1 MKNILFA
8 IVLTFNTLII
18 TSNIHAQ
25 DVAPSYES
33 LITMGDKEFNNS
45 EYIKAKSY
53 YQEAL
58 RLKQDDPVAKSK
70 LNKALQKIREQSEKE
85 TIFFGYIDEAD
96 IQYENGEY
104 EKALE
109 TYKTALKLFPK
120 DSYTLE
126 QISTITQK
134 INEEKEKIASF
145 NNFVNNGDGFMSQKK
160 YTEATLQYK
169 AAHELYPNN
178 NTIKE
183 KYAEAKKLKEDY
195 DKQFANFERLRREG
209 KEFTLR
215 KKYQEAI
222 EKYQEALTIFPNDSD
237 TKEIIA
243 SLTEKKITSD
253 KYNSKIGIADSL
265 YFEKSYNK
273 AKDFYKEA
281 LTIIPE
287 DTYSSD
293 MIAKIDETLNSDEYK
308 SLKKFLEELEE
319 AKKLENNREYENALT
334 KYNSALKLNPTDEY
348 TTQKIDY
355 LTDLI
360 EKKNKEAELIT
371 QYESI
376 IKHGDSSVSEE
387 NYDKAIE
394 YYNKA
399 KELLPHRN
407 EAIEKI
413 KSTQKIIDE
422 IEAQLALEKEKWGEY
437 YITAMA
443 SAQDF
448 MNSEDYPNAIKEYTK
463 ALKFKENDSDAIA
476 GLNNA
481 TQLNNKKLADLMAE
495 YNKYITEAD
504 TQYNSNNLDKAIEP
518 YKKALALNTGETY
531 PTEMIEKINKTF
543 QENKIAVL
551 VNEPTEINS
560 TEAKKFTF
568 SSLDPKIRKNNYII
582 IKAKNHSE
590 DVKSIYISYGSQK
603 GNNGKLEIKTSD
615 NQDINEYIVKIGS
628 QYKWFSEDNTWIEL
642 TTDNGNIEI
651 ELMEITKGN

>member
-209 KEFTLR
+209 KEFNLR
-215 KKYQEAI
+215 KKYQ
-222 EKYQEALTIFPNDSD
+222 
-237 TKEIIA
+237 
-243 SLTEKKITSD
+243 
-253 KYNSKIGIADSL
+253 
-265 YFEKSYNK
+265 
-273 AKDFYKEA
+273 
-281 LTIIPE
+281 
-287 DTYSSD
+287 
-293 MIAKIDETLNSDEYK
+293 
-308 SLKKFLEELEE
+308 
-319 AKKLENNREYENALT
+319 
-334 KYNSALKLNPTDEY
+334 
-348 TTQKIDY
+348 
-355 LTDLI
+355 
-360 EKKNKEAELIT
+360 
-371 QYESI
+371 
-376 IKHGDSSVSEE
+376 
-387 NYDKAIE
+387 
-394 YYNKA
+394 
-399 KELLPHRN
+399 
-407 EAIEKI
+407 
-413 KSTQKIIDE
+413 
-422 IEAQLALEKEKWGEY
+422 
-437 YITAMA
+437 
-443 SAQDF
+443 
-448 MNSEDYPNAIKEYTK
+448 
-463 ALKFKENDSDAIA
+463 
-476 GLNNA
+476 
-481 TQLNNKKLADLMAE
+481 
-495 YNKYITEAD
+495 
-504 TQYNSNNLDKAIEP
+504 
-518 YKKALALNTGETY
+518 
-531 PTEMIEKINKTF
+531 
-543 QENKIAVL
+543 
-551 VNEPTEINS
+551 
-560 TEAKKFTF
+560 
-568 SSLDPKIRKNNYII
+568 
-582 IKAKNHSE
+582 
-590 DVKSIYISYGSQK
+590 
-603 GNNGKLEIKTSD
+603 
-615 NQDINEYIVKIGS
+615 
-628 QYKWFSEDNTWIEL
+628 
-642 TTDNGNIEI
+642 
-651 ELMEITKGN
+651 

>member
-1 MKNILFA
+1 MKKIFFTILLAINIL
-8 IVLTFNTLII
+8 TTN
-18 TSNIHAQ
+18 NIFAQ
-25 DVAPSYES
+25 DVAPNYES
-33 LITMGDKEFNNS
+33 LIAIGDKEYNNS

-58 RLKQDDPVAKSK
+58 RLKQDDPTAKSK

-145 NNFVNNGDGFMSQKK
+145 NNFVNNGDRFMSQKK

-178 NTIKE
+178 NTTKE
-183 KYAEAKKLKEDY
+183 KYTNAKKLKEEY
-195 DKQFANFERLRREG
+195 DKQFANFERLKKEG

-222 EKYQEALTIFPNDSD
+222 EKYQEALTIFPNDSE
-237 TKEIIA
+237 TKETIIL
-243 SLTEKKITSD
+243 LTEKKNISD
-253 KYNSKIGIADSL
+253 KYNSKISIADSL

-308 SLKKFLEELEE
+308 SLKRFLEELEI
-319 AKKLENNREYENALT
+319 AKALENNGKYEDAIA
-334 KYNSALKLNPTDEY
+334 KFNSALKLNPTDEY
-348 TTQKIDY
+348 TIQKIEY
-355 LTDLI
+355 LTDVI
-360 EKKNKEAELIT
+360 DRKKKEAELIV
-371 QYESI
+371 QYQSI
-376 IKHGDSSVSEE
+376 IESGDASVIKED
-387 NYDKAIE
+387 YDKALE
-394 YYNKA
+394 YYTKA
-399 KELLPHRN
+399 QALLPHRS
-407 EAIEKI
+407 EADDKI
-413 KSTQKIIDE
+413 KDTQKIIDE

-437 YITAMA
+437 YIVAM
-443 SAQDF
+443 SAAQEF
-448 MNSEDYPNAIKEYTK
+448 MNTKDYPNAIKEYNK
-463 ALKFKENDSDAIA
+463 ALKFKENDTEATT

-481 TQLNNKKLADLMAE
+481 TQLNDARLANLMAE
-495 YNKYITEAD
+495 YNKYISDAD
-504 TQYNSNNLDKAIEP
+504 TQYESNNLDKALE
-518 YKKALALNTGETY
+518 YYQKATALNTEENY
-531 PTEMIEKINKTF
+531 PAEMIEKINRIF
-543 QENKIAVL
+543 QDNKIAVL
-551 VNEPTEINS
+551 VSEPTEINEN
-560 TEAKKFTF
+560 EAKKFTF
-568 SSLDPKIRKNNYII
+568 NSLDPKTRKNNYII
-582 IKAKNHSE
+582 IKANNLSE
-590 DVKSIYISYGSQK
+590 NVKSIYISYGSSK